1 MKGAC
6 DSNIWRDNTWKKKNV
21 DVESNWKATLYCVES
36 AIACFIKDKC
46 NCEGYVVPFDKK
58 KYQ

>member
-1 MKGAC
+1 MHVIPIY
-6 DSNIWRDNTWKKKNV
+6 DVIILEKKKNV

-58 KYQ
+58 RYQ

>member
-1 MKGAC
+1 MIPIY
-6 DSNIWRDNTWKKKNV
+6 DVIILEKKKNV

-58 KYQ
+58 RYQ